1 MAGVF
6 ISYRRSDSDVA
17 AGRLADDLSEIFGR
31 DSVFRDVDT
40 LEAGEDYTKALD
52 HALDSC
58 VALIVMIGPRWSNAT
73 DDLGH
78 RRLEDPRDWVRM
90 EISRALDRGVRVI
103 PVLVSAAMPRETDVP
118 ADLIPLLQRQALE
131 LTDRHWRLDVD
142 LLAQALEKVPG
153 FAKRVSAPTRAV
165 PIVTRRHA
173 LAASAGF
180 MVLAIAA
187 WSGWRHWES
196 LVTVA
201 PADLSQWVRI
211 RDSGPEGAVAGLAVV
226 TAMEASLAQQR
237 RPVTLSARYL
247 YEKAKSID
255 RFGPKTEGTDM
266 AAALYVAETFGAPP
280 EDRWPY
286 VAGSRDL
293 PKGVTW
299 KGMDEAAASFRAR
312 TFRLSRYEDIP
323 QQLTQGRP
331 VLAEVK
337 LTDAWMSDDAARTGL
352 IRLADNESPMGRHA
366 VVIVGFDPSDS
377 SIKFANSWGVRWGA
391 NGFGRMSAQ
400 DAHRALPA
408 MWAID
413 VPSREP

>member
-6 ISYRRSDSDVA
+6 VSYRRSDSDVA

-31 DSVFRDVDT
+31 DSIFRDVDT

-58 VALIVMIGPRWSNAT
+58 VALIAMIGPRWSNVT
-73 DDLGH
+73 DDVGH

-118 ADLIPLLQRQALE
+118 ADLKPLLQRHALE
-131 LTDRHWRLDVD
+131 LTDRHWRQDID

-153 FAKRVSAPTRAV
+153 FAKRVSPPTRAIPV
-165 PIVTRRHA
+165 VTRRHA
-173 LAASAGF
+173 LAASGGF
-180 MVLAIAA
+180 IVLAIAA
-187 WSGWRHWES
+187 WLGWRHW
-196 LVTVA
+196 VA

-226 TAMEASLAQQR
+226 TAMEASLAKQR

-247 YEKAKSID
+247 YEKAKSVD

-299 KGMDEAAASFRAR
+299 KDMDEAAAKFRAR
-312 TFRLSRYEDIP
+312 TFRLSHYEDIP

-337 LTDAWMSDDAARTGL
+337 VTDAWMSDDAAKTGL
-352 IRLADNESPMGRHA
+352 IRLADKEKLMGGHA
-366 VVIVGFDPSDS
+366 VVIVGFDPGDS
-377 SIKFANSWGVRWGA
+377 SIKFANSWGVGWGA
-391 NGFGRMSAQ
+391 NGFGRMSAK
-400 DAHRALPA
+400 DAHRALAA

>member
-31 DSVFRDVDT
+31 DSIFRDVDT

-58 VALIVMIGPRWSNAT
+58 VALIAMIGPRWSDVT
-73 DDLGH
+73 DDAAH
-78 RRLEDPRDWVRM
+78 RRLDDPRDWVRM

-103 PVLVSAAMPRETDVP
+103 PILISAAMPSETDVP
-118 ADLIPLLQRQALE
+118 ADLKPLLQRHALE
-131 LTDRHWRLDVD
+131 LTDRHWRQDID
-142 LLAQALEKVPG
+142 LLAQALEKIPG
-153 FAKRVSAPTRAV
+153 FSKRVSAPTRAV
-165 PIVTRRHA
+165 PVIARRHA
-173 LAASAGF
+173 LTASGGF
-180 MVLAIAA
+180 IVLTVAA
-187 WSGWRHWES
+187 WLGWRHWES
-196 LVTVA
+196 LVSVE

-237 RPVTLSARYL
+237 RPVTLSARYM

-255 RFGPKTEGTDM
+255 RFGPKAEGTDM

-299 KGMDEAAASFRAR
+299 KDMDEAAASFRAR
-312 TFRLSRYEDIP
+312 MFRLSRYEDIP
-323 QQLTQGRP
+323 QQLTRGRP

-337 LTDAWMSDDAARTGL
+337 VTVAWMSDDAAKTGL
-352 IRLADNESPMGRHA
+352 IRLADKERQMGRHA
-366 VVIVGFDPSDS
+366 VVIVGFDHGDS

-391 NGFGRMSAQ
+391 NGFGRMSAK
-400 DAHRALPA
+400 DAHKAVTA

-413 VPSREP
+413 VPSRKP

>member
-31 DSVFRDVDT
+31 DSIFRDVDT
-40 LEAGEDYTKALD
+40 LEMGEDYTKALD

-58 VALIVMIGPRWSNAT
+58 VALIAIIGPRWLDVT
-73 DDLGH
+73 DDVGH
-78 RRLEDPRDWVRM
+78 RRLENPRDWVRM

-118 ADLIPLLQRQALE
+118 ADLKQLLQRHALD
-131 LTDRHWRLDVD
+131 LTDRHWKQDIN

-153 FAKRVSAPTRAV
+153 FAKRVSV
-165 PIVTRRHA
+165 PSRPVPVVTRRHA
-173 LAASAGF
+173 LAAFGGF
-180 MVLAIAA
+180 IVLGIAV
-187 WSGWRHWES
+187 WLGWRHWES
-196 LVTVA
+196 LVTVE
-201 PADLSQWVRI
+201 PGDLSQWVRI
-211 RDSGPEGAVAGLAVV
+211 RDSGPEGAVAALAVV
-226 TAMEASLAQQR
+226 TAMEASLAQQK

-247 YEKAKSID
+247 YEKAKSVD
-255 RFGPKTEGTDM
+255 RFGSKTEGTDM
-266 AAALYVAETFGAPP
+266 TAALYVAETFGAPP

-299 KGMDEAAASFRAR
+299 KDMDKAAASFRAR
-312 TFRLSRYEDIP
+312 TYRLSRYEDIP
-323 QQLTQGRP
+323 QQLRQGRP

-337 LTDAWMSDDAARTGL
+337 VTDAWMSVDAAKTGL
-352 IRLADNESPMGRHA
+352 IRLAEKERAMGGHA
-366 VVIVGFDPSDS
+366 VVIVCFDPGDS
-377 SIKFANSWGVRWGA
+377 SITFANSWGVRWGA
-391 NGFGRMSAQ
+391 NGFGRMSAK
-400 DAHRALPA
+400 DAQKALTA